1 MAEYTAHYNVLHTDC
16 RVREKISDLDDTHP
30 GILGAK
36 LIHLRSSKVHQD
48 IFEDNLGIW
57 IQSYVKPWTRPIK
70 SEEPQDRRRHV
81 ILCIF
86 IIVIIHMRIRGKCVL
101 RSDIS

>member
-16 RVREKISDLDDTHP
+16 RVQEKISDLDDTHP

-36 LIHLRSSKVHQD
+36 PIHQD
-48 IFEDNLGIW
+48 IIED
-57 IQSYVKPWTRPIK
+57 SWTSGYSHVSIPGPK

-81 ILCIF
+81 ILCIV